1 MTCWSYRRTR
11 SAKLNRWS
19 ASGAW
24 DSTESPW
31 HCASRARPRFLSPI
45 GFRQLIPGHYTG
57 FSSLRLEMRYSLLL
71 ATRGRT
77 EELHQF
83 FRSLLAQTWR
93 DFEVI
98 VIDQNPD
105 ERLVE
110 TLKPYAGKFRLQ
122 HLRSAPGHSRAINTG
137 FDRATGDIIA
147 FPDDDCW
154 YAADLL
160 ERVERFFRENPGWSG
175 ITGREIVP
183 PGFSGGGRWDG
194 RSGPITRG
202 NIWRRAITFSIFLR
216 RSAVEGAW
224 FDESLGVGAG
234 SPWGAGEETD
244 YLLRAIER
252 GHAIYYD
259 PSLGVWHRGRSG
271 PYGAEIFTKARQYGM
286 GIGRVL
292 RKHRYP
298 IHSVAY
304 HLARPFC
311 GAL

>member
-1 MTCWSYRRTR
+1 
-11 SAKLNRWS
+11 
-19 ASGAW
+19 
-24 DSTESPW
+24 
-31 HCASRARPRFLSPI
+31 
-45 GFRQLIPGHYTG
+45 
-57 FSSLRLEMRYSLLL
+57 MRYSLLL

-77 EELHQF
+77 QELHQF
-83 FRSLLAQTWR
+83 LRSLMAQTWR

-105 ERLVE
+105 DRLVE
-110 TLKPYAGKFRLQ
+110 TLAPYAGKIALQ
-122 HLRSAPGHSRAINTG
+122 HLRSAQGHSRAFNVG
-137 FDRATGDIIA
+137 LACVKGDIVA

-154 YAADLL
+154 YDSDLL
-160 ERVERFFRENPGWSG
+160 ERVEAWFRENPAWSG

-183 PGFSGGGRWDG
+183 TGFSSGGRWDW
-194 RSGPITRG
+194 RPGPITRR

-216 RSAVEGAW
+216 RSAVEGAR

-244 YLLRAIER
+244 YLLRAIQG

-259 PSLGVWHRGRSG
+259 PSLGIWHCGRSG
-271 PYGAEIFTKARQYGM
+271 PYRPEIFTKARQYGM

-298 IHSVAY
+298 LHSVAY
-304 HLARPFC
+304 HLVRPFC
-311 GAL
+311 GALLYLCEGNLQRARYHWSIFSGRMNGWLTRPESPDRKPAGQLVSQNEASLQ